1 MDPGGFNA
9 YKLEPP
15 KPGEP
20 AGENHGARRL
30 PVPGG
35 MTEPPRPLDL
45 PALQEIVDQF
55 VIHYDDEGISKRCFA
70 VLQRRHLS
78 VHFLLDLDGTIYQT
92 LDLRERAY
100 HATIANSRSVGVEM
114 AGIGAF
120 SPDQAKPLKAWY
132 QDDTSGRLR
141 IVAPPEIGDLGQH
154 RPGFIAR
161 PARPQLVQ
169 GTINGHALEQHDFTP
184 EQYAALIKLTAALHR
199 ALPRIKL
206 DYPRDAAG
214 RLITHKLS
222 DKALD
227 NYHGI
232 LGHFHIQTNKID
244 PGPALQWDVLIE
256 GPRRGCFPPKGRVNP
271 EQGGHHQR
279 RQRGEADPDE
289 KVRITD
295 VILDPTGG
303 HAGQHHAQRHETRA
317 DGVMRG
323 LLLPSATSIM

>member
-1 MDPGGFNA
+1 MNWPARRAGLPWLSLVSLLLFACQTTPPAPRVTAPPSAPPAPIVRTDDIIIVAGQRFHTGTRVITWMDPGGFNA

-45 PALQEIVDQF
+45 PALQKIVDQF

-154 RPGFIAR
+154 RSGFIAR

-244 PGPALQWDVLIE
+244 PGPAFQWDRVID
-256 GPRRGCFPPKGRVNP
+256 GARR
-271 EQGGHHQR
+271 E
-279 RQRGEADPDE
+279 
-289 KVRITD
+289 
-295 VILDPTGG
+295 
-303 HAGQHHAQRHETRA
+303 
-317 DGVMRG
+317 
-323 LLLPSATSIM
+323 SAAK